1 MAANCRSSFDVATA
15 TSQEPPQFSL
25 IQLHPA
31 LHEKVRKS
39 YILVT
44 HTLATMDQPSDTHH
58 QSERETAN
66 LAANMIRQKINK
78 LHESEPSAKAEALE
92 AAQSHGPRSKHQ
104 AFMYQLTTAGKSL
117 AEIQTAW
124 HSYYQE
130 LPDHEK
136 HEVWQEFYAAHQS
149 GIEDT
154 LPTDTGEPVA
164 KPAPAHEPIRYTKH
178 RRTSQ
183 LRSVHEIKHRILHN
197 TSRGQKLKAHQHLQ
211 SLLFGLGLGSLVLLV
226 LLFGFFNERFVA
238 PFITPSRHVS
248 STPIII
254 DPNGGAVDPQPKI
267 IIPKINVEIPVV
279 YDEPSVQEQ
288 AIQKALE
295 RGVAHYATTAN
306 PGEQGN
312 SVIFGHSSNNI
323 FNQGRY
329 KFAFVLLSR
338 LEQGDLFYL
347 TKDGKRYVYR
357 VFKKEIVKPTAVEVL
372 GNTGKVAAATLI
384 TCDPPGTSTN
394 RLVVVG
400 EQISPDPAANTA
412 START
417 SNAQPKILASNALSL
432 WQKLR
437 DWLTR

>member
-1 MAANCRSSFDVATA
+1 MAANCLSSFDVATA
-15 TSQEPPQFSL
+15 TPQESPQFSL

-31 LHEKVRKS
+31 LHEKMRKS

-58 QSERETAN
+58 QSEREAAN
-66 LAANMIRQKINK
+66 LAADMVRQKIST
-78 LHESEPSAKAEALE
+78 LYESEPSAKAEALE
-92 AAQSHGPRSKHQ
+92 AAQSHGPGSKHQ
-104 AFMYQLTTAGKSL
+104 AFIHKLTTTGKSL

-124 HSYYQE
+124 HNYY
-130 LPDHEK
+130 LDLSDNEK
-136 HEVWQEFYAAHQS
+136 HEVWQEFYSAHQPGS
-149 GIEDT
+149 T
-154 LPTDTGEPVA
+154 PTPPTVA
-164 KPAPAHEPIRYTKH
+164 DVPEANLAPAHEPTRHTKH

-254 DPNGGAVDPQPKI
+254 DPNNAAVDPQPKI

-295 RGVAHYATTAN
+295 RGVVRYATTSS

-312 SVIFGHSSNNI
+312 TVIFGHSSNNI

-338 LEQGDLFYL
+338 LEQGDLSYL

-384 TCDPPGTSTN
+384 TCDPPGTSAN

-417 SNAQPKILASNALSL
+417 SNAQPKILASNAPSL